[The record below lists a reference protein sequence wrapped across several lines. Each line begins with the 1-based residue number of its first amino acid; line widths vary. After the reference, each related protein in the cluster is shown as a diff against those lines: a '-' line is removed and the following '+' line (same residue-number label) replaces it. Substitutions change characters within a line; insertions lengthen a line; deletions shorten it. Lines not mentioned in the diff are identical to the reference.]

1 MQWYFRV
8 IYDFVIPAL
17 KTKKKKER
25 KEKVPKVLK
34 CWTNSVKFPAIAIAD
49 EKEGSFIHLIR
60 FLKEGKGLSVV
71 PVSIIS
77 LKGLI

>member
-1 MQWYFRV
+1 M
-8 IYDFVIPAL
+8 
-17 KTKKKKER
+17 
-25 KEKVPKVLK
+25 VLK
-34 CWTNSVKFPAIAIAD
+34 CWTNSVKFSAIAITD

-71 PVSIIS
+71 PVFIIS